1 MTARDRNPKDN
12 YYIGAVIVTRYKY
25 SSLHWA
31 GAGRRRHHSL
41 EEYARQKM
49 YLKINYGRQN
59 IICRVVVHKGTDC
72 QLCRF
77 FGVYYYFF
85 GMPFRCFLLLQKQT
99 YYYLR
104 YKYNIYYTRQNHAHL
119 GRTTVGQPQQLL
131 HSAVPLA
138 ILLLLSLSSLS
149 LLCGRAPKQRMAPAT
164 TTTLDTRERINKH
177 ADLLTKKT
185 KNRRARS

>member
-1 MTARDRNPKDN
+1 MSIIWPHVTEIQRITTTHCDRDA
-12 YYIGAVIVTRYKY
+12 IQVWLA
-25 SSLHWA
+25 SLSGH
-31 GAGRRRHHSL
+31 RRHRSWGVC
-41 EEYARQKM
+41 EEKKM

-85 GMPFRCFLLLQKQT
+85 GKPFWCFLLLQKQT

-119 GRTTVGQPQQLL
+119 GRTTVGQPQLL
-131 HSAVPLA
+131 QSAVPLA
-138 ILLLLSLSSLS
+138 
-149 LLCGRAPKQRMAPAT
+149 
-164 TTTLDTRERINKH
+164 TL
-177 ADLLTKKT
+177 
-185 KNRRARS
+185 